1 MAVPKDK
8 RLGLT
13 RRKGWPA
20 YVHGWRNFIK
30 EYDGVE
36 WDGKGTIKPKKVE
49 EVGVGRT
56 RITF

>member
-1 MAVPKDK
+1 MGVPKDK

-20 YVHGWRNFIK
+20 YVWGWRKFIE
-30 EYDGVE
+30 EYDDIE
-36 WDGKGTIKPKKVE
+36 WDGEGTVKPKKVE
-49 EVGVGRT
+49 EIAPGHT